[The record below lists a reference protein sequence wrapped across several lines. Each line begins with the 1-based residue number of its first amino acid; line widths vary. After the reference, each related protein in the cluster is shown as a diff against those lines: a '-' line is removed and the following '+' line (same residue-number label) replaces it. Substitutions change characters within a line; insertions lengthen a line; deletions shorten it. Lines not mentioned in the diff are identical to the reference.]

1 MQLVWSWKRLEFPS
15 DFDPRAYIWSSL
27 LSTMYSE
34 TEPIISEGLE
44 KMGQIVRLY
53 FEVKEYNGISLE
65 VSLFL

>member
-15 DFDPRAYIWSSL
+15 DFDPRAYIWSPL

-53 FEVKEYNGISLE
+53 FEVKEYNGISLG